1 MENHT
6 DNRQPR
12 DTGNIEHKTINVME
26 NHTDNQETL
35 ATLNTRQ

>member
-6 DNRQPR
+6 DNQDRQSR

-26 NHTDNQETL
+26 NLNDNQE
-35 ATLNTRQ
+35 